1 MVTGSGHPVH
11 HPSEEKHRGL
21 QAELAEP
28 WPEAEACDREE
39 RRRISDLVSTEHE
52 AQLMLHSGRII
63 EVQPICTLI
72 HCNNLSL
79 SLPSTV
85 LDNRSRRRHHGC
97 KTARNPSFSMELGR
111 KPKRSALGKLLFKS
125 KLADD

>member
-63 EVQPICTLI
+63 EVKPICTLI

-85 LDNRSRRRHHGC
+85 LDIRSESGADI
-97 KTARNPSFSMELGR
+97 TAV
-111 KPKRSALGKLLFKS
+111 KR
-125 KLADD
+125 